1 MGSVW
6 EACELRG
13 ADERCSSSRDTRT
26 FLQALLNPDGQ
37 GEGGEGRHGREEPT
51 PERSSSHGVTRRPY
65 KKRKGTGRGVPCI
78 WGRLL
83 RGNIQ
88 PDSPYEVVLCEI
100 NYS

>member
-13 ADERCSSSRDTRT
+13 ADERCGSSRNTRT

-37 GEGGEGRHGREEPT
+37 GRRRREEPT
-51 PERSSSHGVTRRPY
+51 PEPSSSHGVTRRAY
-65 KKRKGTGRGVPCI
+65 KKRKATGRDVPCI

-83 RGNIQ
+83 CGNIQ